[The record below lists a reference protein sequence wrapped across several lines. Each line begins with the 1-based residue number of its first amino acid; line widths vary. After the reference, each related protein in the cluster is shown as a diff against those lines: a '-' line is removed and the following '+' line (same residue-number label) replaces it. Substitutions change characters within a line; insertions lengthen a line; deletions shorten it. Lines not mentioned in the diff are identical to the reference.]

1 MRYKQTDQ
9 KTKSDLINL
18 STFMTHLF
26 KMGNCA
32 SLTCPCMENA
42 LSMAFKRLQGVWK
55 CCGTLSKQ
63 MNPLYSH
70 IYHTSQW
77 GHYMLTKRC
86 QSPIHFVWTFMNTL
100 AILKCCH
107 SSIFNHN
114 SGKSYRVWLHPFLLL
129 HLSHQFQ
136 YLMQHAPCSLT
147 WNTCWEGPQRN
158 WSHNYF
164 EWSVHEQA
172 YPQ

>member
-18 STFMTHLF
+18 STFMTDPF
-26 KMGNCA
+26 KMGTSA

-70 IYHTSQW
+70 I
-77 GHYMLTKRC
+77 
-86 QSPIHFVWTFMNTL
+86 
-100 AILKCCH
+100 
-107 SSIFNHN
+107 
-114 SGKSYRVWLHPFLLL
+114 
-129 HLSHQFQ
+129 
-136 YLMQHAPCSLT
+136 
-147 WNTCWEGPQRN
+147 
-158 WSHNYF
+158 
-164 EWSVHEQA
+164 
-172 YPQ
+172 